1 MAEQKKLS
9 GVAIGLMAFLPW
21 ILYGSA
27 SAINH
32 WSVATGGGLI
42 LCLVYLA
49 VLMRRG
55 SSIKLMDWTTL
66 TFFVIAS
73 VLMLGLQSTV
83 FPIYNVVVIW
93 SCFAVA
99 VWSSVAIGHPFTAA
113 YARETT
119 PPEFWDNP
127 IFRRLNLVMTL
138 FWCGLLTVNV
148 GFAVTGVIIGGNL
161 RQAGTRT
168 CAADG
173 IVDFRIRLQQSF
185 PRPLPGATRVPGR
198 HRKPDGFQR
207 VVPREESDRLPHQR
221 RRAAARLP
229 VRTRAGYGSI
239 DGPAAIRLKENPRCE
254 KYR

>member
-1 MAEQKKLS
+1 VAEQKKLT

-21 ILYGSA
+21 VLYISA

-148 GFAVTGVIIGGNL
+148 GFAVTGVIIGGIFGKL
-161 RQAGTRT
+161 
-168 CAADG
+168 
-173 IVDFRIRLQQSF
+173 
-185 PRPLPGATRVPGR
+185 VPGLAL
-198 HRKPDGFQR
+198 PMALLIFGFVFNSR
-207 VVPREESDRLPHQR
+207 FPARYL
-221 RRAAARLP
+221 ARL
-229 VRTRAGYGSI
+229 GYQSDI
-239 DGPAAIRLKENPRCE
+239 ASSTVSSA
-254 KYR
+254 

>member
-9 GVAIGLMAFLPW
+9 GVAIGLMGFLPW

-27 SAINH
+27 SAANH

-66 TFFVIAS
+66 TFFVISS
-73 VLMLGLQSTV
+73 VLMIGMQSTV
-83 FPIYNVVVIW
+83 FPDYGAVAVW
-93 SCFAVA
+93 SCFAIA

-127 IFRRLNLVMTL
+127 IFKRLNLVMTL

-148 GFAVTGVIIGGNL
+148 GFAVTGVIIGGIFGKL
-161 RQAGTRT
+161 
-168 CAADG
+168 
-173 IVDFRIRLQQSF
+173 
-185 PRPLPGATRVPGR
+185 VPGLAL
-198 HRKPDGFQR
+198 PMALLIFGFVFNSR
-207 VVPREESDRLPHQR
+207 FPARYL
-221 RRAAARLP
+221 ARL
-229 VRTRAGYGSI
+229 GYQADLAS
-239 DGPAAIRLKENPRCE
+239 PTVSSA
-254 KYR
+254 

>member
-1 MAEQKKLS
+1 MAEQKKLT

-21 ILYGSA
+21 ILYGPA
-27 SAINH
+27 SATNH

-99 VWSSVAIGHPFTAA
+99 VWSSVVIGHPFTAA

-148 GFAVTGVIIGGNL
+148 GFAVTGVIIGGNFGKL
-161 RQAGTRT
+161 
-168 CAADG
+168 
-173 IVDFRIRLQQSF
+173 
-185 PRPLPGATRVPGR
+185 VPGLAL
-198 HRKPDGFQR
+198 PMALLIFGFVFNSR
-207 VVPREESDRLPHQR
+207 FPARYL
-221 RRAAARLP
+221 ARL
-229 VRTRAGYGSI
+229 GYQGDIAS
-239 DGPAAIRLKENPRCE
+239 PTVSSA
-254 KYR
+254 